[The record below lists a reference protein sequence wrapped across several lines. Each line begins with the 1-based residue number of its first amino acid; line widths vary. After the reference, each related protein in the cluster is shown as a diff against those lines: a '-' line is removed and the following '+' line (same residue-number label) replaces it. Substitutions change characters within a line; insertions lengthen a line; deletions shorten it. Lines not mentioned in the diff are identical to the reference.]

1 MKFFTAD
8 ICDELKD
15 RVQVLPDIFTN
26 YGGAKKF
33 MGKIRTLKL
42 NKNNTALIEM
52 LKSPGEDCVAV
63 VDVDAK
69 YYAVVG
75 ENLMNLAHHHGWAGL
90 VINGYVRDTHI
101 TPNIPVGL
109 CAIGRCPRKS
119 FEHNE
124 AQIGIDL
131 EFAGVRFK
139 PDDWILVD
147 NDGIIVIDNESMEQI
162 QDKLF

>member
-15 RVQVLPDIFTN
+15 RVQVLPDRFTN
-26 YGGAKKF
+26 YGGAQKF
-33 MGKIRTLKL
+33 MGQIRTLKL
-42 NKNNTALIEM
+42 ERNNTALIDM

-63 VDVDAK
+63 VDVSAE

-75 ENLMNLAHHHGWAGL
+75 ENLMNLAQHHGWSGL

-101 TPNIPVGL
+101 TSTIPVGL
-109 CAIGRCPRKS
+109 SALGSCPRKR
-119 FEHNE
+119 FEHNK
-124 AQIGIDL
+124 AQSDIPL
-131 EFAGVRFK
+131 EFEGVKFN
-139 PDDWILVD
+139 PGDWILAD
-147 NDGIIVIDNESMEQI
+147 RDGIIVIDEESMREI